1 MIRLRSSRSLTLIE
15 LLLVLTIL
23 AALAASA
30 ASFVEEADD
39 QLRYQDT
46 QNRLTSLREG
56 VLGRAAAGR
65 AKHDGFVADLG
76 RLPATV
82 KELVD
87 PGLLPAWQIDPP
99 GLIDLATVPPTG
111 LGYGWRG
118 PYVPS
123 LPRVSG
129 ERAYPDGWGNAGLSG
144 EPADDF
150 GWLLQLNGADL
161 TLQSRGRDGKVG
173 ATAGDPYSADYPNGP
188 LIQAADHALDLN
200 GWSVRVQITAASAQ
214 TLRLRL
220 RYFGEVAGAASQ
232 IAYLSQPLALAAGA
246 NGAQTFTFDLGAT
259 KLVPWGLKALDLVD
273 EGGAPLTE
281 FFGPGDGGYAAQS
294 SVQRLELYPRA
305 SLPTDLPAGWSL
317 P

>member
-1 MIRLRSSRSLTLIE
+1 MIRLRPTRSLTLIE

-23 AALAASA
+23 AALAGSA

-56 VLGRAAAGR
+56 ILGRAAAGR

-76 RLPATV
+76 RLPVTV
-82 KELVD
+82 KELLD
-87 PGLLPAWQIDPP
+87 PGALPAWQIDPP
-99 GLIDLATVPPTG
+99 TLIDLASVPPTG

-129 ERAYPDGWGNAGLSG
+129 ERAYPDGWGNLGLSG

-150 GWLLQLNGADL
+150 GWRVQLSGSDL
-161 TLQSRGRDGKVG
+161 TIQSRGRGGLVG
-173 ATAGDPYSADYPNGP
+173 ATPGDSYSTDYPNGP
-188 LIQAADHALDLN
+188 LVLAADHALDLN
-200 GWSVRVQITAASAQ
+200 GWNVRVHISAASAS
-214 TLRLRL
+214 TVRLRL
-220 RYFGEVAGAASQ
+220 RYFGEVAGTPSQ
-232 IAYLSQPLALAAGA
+232 IAYLSDALSLAAGTS
-246 NGAQTFTFDLGAT
+246 GSQTFTFNLGGS

-273 EGGAPLTE
+273 DGGAPLTE
-281 FFGPGDGGYAAQS
+281 FNGPGDGGYAAQS
-294 SVQRLELYPRA
+294 GVQRLELYPRA

>member
-1 MIRLRSSRSLTLIE
+1 MIKLRPSRSLTLIE

-56 VLGRAAAGR
+56 ILGRAAAGR

-82 KELVD
+82 KELLE
-87 PGLLPAWQIDPP
+87 PGSLPAWQIDPP
-99 GLIDLATVPPTG
+99 TLIDASVSPTG

-150 GWLLQLNGADL
+150 GWLVQLSGSEL
-161 TLQSRGRDGKVG
+161 TIQSRGRDGQVG
-173 ATAGDPYSADYPNGP
+173 ANPASDPYAADYPSGA
-188 LIQAADHALDLN
+188 LVLATDHALDLN
-200 GWSVRVQITAASAQ
+200 GWSVRAQVSTTSAR
-214 TLRLRL
+214 TVRLRL
-220 RYFGEVAGAASQ
+220 RYFGEVSGAPSQ
-232 IAYLSQPLALAAGA
+232 IAYLSQPLVLAAGA
-246 NGAQTFTFDLGAT
+246 SGVQTFSFDFGAA

-273 EGGAPLTE
+273 NGGDPQVE
-281 FFGPGDGGYAAQS
+281 VFGPGEGGYDDVGG
-294 SVQRLELYPRA
+294 VQRLELYPRA
-305 SLPTDLPAGWSL
+305 SLPTDLPTGWSL